1 MARGGQN
8 RTRLLIITFLVTAL
22 LLLTLDLRGFNIAA
36 QVRSTTQTVLSP
48 FEKFTNKIF
57 SPVGSFFGNIKNLS
71 SSRKQI
77 DELKLEVEKLTAQSA
92 LNEDVAGQ
100 LKQLRGVLDL
110 ASRGNYQ
117 VVSARVINK
126 GAAAPFKQTIKI
138 DVGSSSGIEKNMTV
152 INEAG
157 LVGVV
162 KSVSDDSAIVLL
174 MSDPTF
180 KVGVRIASTQSVGV
194 LSGEGGDNFI
204 FQLLDP
210 TGEIKVGDV
219 LIARGSDGGRP
230 FVPGVPVG
238 VVTSIISNPSSIT
251 QTAYVKS
258 MTNLS
263 SLGVV
268 SVVTAAP
275 KNDPR
280 DSLVPKIFLPRIAD
294 TATAVANPSAS
305 PSAKPSP
312 TKK

>member
-8 RTRLLIITFLVTAL
+8 RSRLLIISFLVTAL
-22 LLLTLDLRGFNIAA
+22 LLLTLDLRGVNIASG
-36 QVRSTTQTVLSP
+36 VRGFSQTVLSP
-48 FEKFTNKIF
+48 FERIANRIF
-57 SPVGSFFGNIKNLS
+57 SPVGSFFSNLKNLS
-71 SSRKQI
+71 SSNKQI
-77 DELKLEVEKLTAQSA
+77 AQLKEEVEKLKSQAA
-92 LNEDVAGQ
+92 INEDVAGQ
-100 LKQLRGVLDL
+100 LNQLRNVLDL
-110 ASRGNYQ
+110 ASRAGYQ

-126 GAAAPFKQTIKI
+126 GVAAPFKETIKI

-152 INEAG
+152 INGAG

-162 KSVSDDSAIVLL
+162 KSVSNDSAIVLL
-174 MSDPTF
+174 MNDPTF

-210 TGEIKVGDV
+210 TGEIKVGDI

-238 VVTSIISNPSSIT
+238 IITSIITNPSAIVQS
-251 QTAYVKS
+251 ANVKALA
-258 MTNLS
+258 NLN
-263 SLGVV
+263 SLGVI

-294 TATAVANPSAS
+294 SVTATTSAAPS
-305 PSAKPSP
+305 PSPSI
-312 TKK
+312 KK

>member
-8 RTRLLIITFLVTAL
+8 RSRLLIISFLVTAL
-22 LLLTLDLRGFNIAA
+22 LLLTLDLRGVNIASG
-36 QVRSTTQTVLSP
+36 VRGFSQTVLSP
-48 FEKFTNKIF
+48 FERIANRIF
-57 SPVGSFFGNIKNLS
+57 SPVGSFFGNLKNLS
-71 SSRKQI
+71 SSNKQI
-77 DELKLEVEKLTAQSA
+77 AQLKEEVEKLKSQAA
-92 LNEDVAGQ
+92 INEDVAGQ
-100 LKQLRGVLDL
+100 LNQLRNVLDL
-110 ASRGNYQ
+110 ASRAGYQ

-126 GAAAPFKQTIKI
+126 GVAAPFKETIKI
-138 DVGSSSGIEKNMTV
+138 DVGASSGIEKNMTV
-152 INEAG
+152 INGAG

-162 KSVSDDSAIVLL
+162 KSVSNDSAIVLL
-174 MSDPTF
+174 MNDPTF

-210 TGEIKVGDV
+210 TGEIKVGDI

-238 VVTSIISNPSSIT
+238 IITSIITNPSAIVQS
-251 QTAYVKS
+251 ANVKALA
-258 MTNLS
+258 NLN
-263 SLGVV
+263 SLGVI

-294 TATAVANPSAS
+294 SVTATTSAAPS
-305 PSAKPSP
+305 PSPSI
-312 TKK
+312 KK

>member
-57 SPVGSFFGNIKNLS
+57 SPIGSFFGNLKNLS
-71 SSRKQI
+71 SSSKQI
-77 DELKLEVEKLTAQSA
+77 DELKLEVEKLTAQTA

-110 ASRGNYQ
+110 ASRANYQ
-117 VVSARVINK
+117 VVSARVINQ

-138 DVGSSSGIEKNMTV
+138 DVGSSSGVEKNMTV

-162 KSVSDDSAIVLL
+162 KSVSNDSAIVLL
-174 MSDPTF
+174 MNDPTF

-219 LIARGSDGGRP
+219 LIARGSDA
-230 FVPGVPVG
+230 
-238 VVTSIISNPSSIT
+238 IT
-251 QTAYVKS
+251 QTADVKS
-258 MTNLS
+258 MANLN

-280 DSLVPKIFLPRIAD
+280 DSLVPKIFLPRIVD
-294 TATAVANPSAS
+294 SVTASATPSAT
-305 PSAKPSP
+305 PSAKPSS

>member
-8 RTRLLIITFLVTAL
+8 RSRLLIISFLVTAL
-22 LLLTLDLRGFNIAA
+22 LLLTLDLRGVNIASG
-36 QVRSTTQTVLSP
+36 VRGFSQTVLSP
-48 FEKFTNKIF
+48 FERIANRIF
-57 SPVGSFFGNIKNLS
+57 SPVGSFFGNLKNLS
-71 SSRKQI
+71 SSNKQI
-77 DELKLEVEKLTAQSA
+77 AQLKEEVEKLKSQAA
-92 LNEDVAGQ
+92 INEDVAGQ
-100 LKQLRGVLDL
+100 LNQLRNVLDL
-110 ASRGNYQ
+110 ASRAGYQ

-126 GAAAPFKQTIKI
+126 GVAAPFKETIKI
-138 DVGSSSGIEKNMTV
+138 DVGASSGIEKNMTV
-152 INEAG
+152 INGAG

-162 KSVSDDSAIVLL
+162 KSVTNDSAIVLL
-174 MSDPTF
+174 MNDPTF

-238 VVTSIISNPSSIT
+238 IITSIISNPSAIVQS
-251 QTAYVKS
+251 ANVKAS
-258 MTNLS
+258 ANLN
-263 SLGVV
+263 SLGVI

-294 TATAVANPSAS
+294 SVTATTSAAPS
-305 PSAKPSP
+305 PSPSI
-312 TKK
+312 KK

>member
-8 RTRLLIITFLVTAL
+8 RSRLLIISFLVTAL
-22 LLLTLDLRGFNIAA
+22 LLLTLDLRGVNIASG
-36 QVRSTTQTVLSP
+36 VRGFSQTVLSP
-48 FEKFTNKIF
+48 FERIANRIF
-57 SPVGSFFGNIKNLS
+57 SPVGSFFGNLKNLS
-71 SSRKQI
+71 SSNKQI
-77 DELKLEVEKLTAQSA
+77 AQLKEEVEKLKSQAA
-92 LNEDVAGQ
+92 INEDVAGQ
-100 LKQLRGVLDL
+100 LNQLRNVLDL
-110 ASRGNYQ
+110 ASRAGYQ

-126 GAAAPFKQTIKI
+126 GVAAPFKETIKI
-138 DVGSSSGIEKNMTV
+138 DVGASSGIEKNMTV
-152 INEAG
+152 INGAG

-162 KSVSDDSAIVLL
+162 KSVSNDSAIVLL
-174 MSDPTF
+174 MNDPTF

-210 TGEIKVGDV
+210 TGEIKVGDI

-238 VVTSIISNPSSIT
+238 IVTSIISNPSAIVQS
-251 QTAYVKS
+251 ANVKALA
-258 MTNLS
+258 NLN
-263 SLGVV
+263 SLGVI

-294 TATAVANPSAS
+294 SVTATTSAAPS
-305 PSAKPSP
+305 PSPSI
-312 TKK
+312 KK

>member
-1 MARGGQN
+1 MGYTIAPCIFFGSAPMGSSACN
-8 RTRLLIITFLVTAL
+8 AAPSPRTVALGCSVQPVPAMSTPALAALIQTDEL
-22 LLLTLDLRGFNIAA
+22 LLLEDGHCLRDQALAVSGLLSQRIGGSPVKTYQPAGVWEEATFGTKRYEQDHGESLYRRSMYTFWKRTVPPPSLQTFDAPEREFCI
-36 QVRSTTQTVLSP
+36 VRRSTTNTPLQALVLM
-48 FEKFTNKIF
+48 N
-57 SPVGSFFGNIKNLS
+57 
-71 SSRKQI
+71 
-77 DELKLEVEKLTAQSA
+77 
-92 LNEDVAGQ
+92 
-100 LKQLRGVLDL
+100 
-110 ASRGNYQ
+110 
-117 VVSARVINK
+117 
-126 GAAAPFKQTIKI
+126 
-138 DVGSSSGIEKNMTV
+138 
-152 INEAG
+152 
-157 LVGVV
+157 
-162 KSVSDDSAIVLL
+162 
-174 MSDPTF
+174 DPTF

-238 VVTSIISNPSSIT
+238 IVTSIFSNPNAIT
-251 QTAYVKS
+251 QTADVKS
-258 MTNLS
+258 MANLN

-294 TATAVANPSAS
+294 SVTATATPSAS

>member
-8 RTRLLIITFLVTAL
+8 RSRLLIISFLVTAL
-22 LLLTLDLRGFNIAA
+22 LLLTLDLRGVNIASG
-36 QVRSTTQTVLSP
+36 VRGFSQTVLSP
-48 FEKFTNKIF
+48 FERIANRIF
-57 SPVGSFFGNIKNLS
+57 SPVGSFFSNLKNLAS
-71 SSRKQI
+71 SNKQI
-77 DELKLEVEKLTAQSA
+77 AQLKEEVEKLKSQAA
-92 LNEDVAGQ
+92 INEDVAGQ
-100 LKQLRGVLDL
+100 LNQLRNVLDL
-110 ASRGNYQ
+110 ASRAGYQ

-126 GAAAPFKQTIKI
+126 GVAAPFKETIKI

-152 INEAG
+152 INGAG

-174 MSDPTF
+174 MNDPTF

-238 VVTSIISNPSSIT
+238 IITSIITNPSAIVQS
-251 QTAYVKS
+251 ANVKALA
-258 MTNLS
+258 NLN
-263 SLGVV
+263 SLGVI

-280 DSLVPKIFLPRIAD
+280 DSLVPKIFLPRTTD
-294 TATAVANPSAS
+294 SVTATTSAAPS
-305 PSAKPSP
+305 PSI
-312 TKK
+312 KK

>member
-8 RTRLLIITFLVTAL
+8 RSRLLIISFLVTAL
-22 LLLTLDLRGFNIAA
+22 LLLTLDLRGVNIASG
-36 QVRSTTQTVLSP
+36 VRGFSQTVLSP
-48 FEKFTNKIF
+48 FERIANRIF
-57 SPVGSFFGNIKNLS
+57 SPVGSFFGNLKNLS
-71 SSRKQI
+71 SSNKQI
-77 DELKLEVEKLTAQSA
+77 AQLKEEVEKLKSQAA
-92 LNEDVAGQ
+92 INEDVAGQ
-100 LKQLRGVLDL
+100 LNQLRNVLDL
-110 ASRGNYQ
+110 ASRAGYQ

-126 GAAAPFKQTIKI
+126 GVAAPFKETIKI
-138 DVGSSSGIEKNMTV
+138 DVGASSGIEKNMTV
-152 INEAG
+152 INGAG

-162 KSVSDDSAIVLL
+162 KSVSNDSAIVLL
-174 MSDPTF
+174 MNDPTF

-238 VVTSIISNPSSIT
+238 IITSIITNPSAIVQS
-251 QTAYVKS
+251 ANVKALA
-258 MTNLS
+258 NLN
-263 SLGVV
+263 SLGVI

-294 TATAVANPSAS
+294 SVTATTSAAPS
-305 PSAKPSP
+305 PSPSI
-312 TKK
+312 KK

>member
-8 RTRLLIITFLVTAL
+8 RSRLLIISFLVTAL
-22 LLLTLDLRGFNIAA
+22 LLLTLDLRGVNIASG
-36 QVRSTTQTVLSP
+36 VRGFSQTVLSP
-48 FEKFTNKIF
+48 FERIANRIF
-57 SPVGSFFGNIKNLS
+57 SPVGSFFGNLKNLS
-71 SSRKQI
+71 SSNKQI
-77 DELKLEVEKLTAQSA
+77 AQLKEEVEKLKSQAA
-92 LNEDVAGQ
+92 INEDVAGQ
-100 LKQLRGVLDL
+100 LNQLRNVLDL
-110 ASRGNYQ
+110 ASGAGYQ

-126 GAAAPFKQTIKI
+126 GVAAPFKETIKI
-138 DVGSSSGIEKNMTV
+138 DVGASSGIEKNMTV
-152 INEAG
+152 INGAG

-162 KSVSDDSAIVLL
+162 KSVSNDSAIVLL
-174 MSDPTF
+174 MNDPTF

-210 TGEIKVGDV
+210 TGEIKVGDI

-238 VVTSIISNPSSIT
+238 IVTSIITNPSAIVQS
-251 QTAYVKS
+251 ANVKALA
-258 MTNLS
+258 NLN
-263 SLGVV
+263 SLGVI

-294 TATAVANPSAS
+294 SVTATTSAAPS
-305 PSAKPSP
+305 PSPSI
-312 TKK
+312 KK

>member
-8 RTRLLIITFLVTAL
+8 RSRLLIISFLVTAL
-22 LLLTLDLRGFNIAA
+22 LLLTLDLRGVNIASG
-36 QVRSTTQTVLSP
+36 VRGFSQTVLSP
-48 FEKFTNKIF
+48 FERIANRIF
-57 SPVGSFFGNIKNLS
+57 SPVGSFFSNLKNLS
-71 SSRKQI
+71 SSNKQI
-77 DELKLEVEKLTAQSA
+77 AQLKEEVEKLKSQAA
-92 LNEDVAGQ
+92 INEDVAGQ
-100 LKQLRGVLDL
+100 LNQLRNVLDL
-110 ASRGNYQ
+110 ASRAGYQ

-126 GAAAPFKQTIKI
+126 GVAAPFKETIKI

-152 INEAG
+152 INGAG

-174 MSDPTF
+174 MNDPTF

-238 VVTSIISNPSSIT
+238 IITSIITNPSAIVQS
-251 QTAYVKS
+251 ANVKALA
-258 MTNLS
+258 NLN
-263 SLGVV
+263 SLGVI

-294 TATAVANPSAS
+294 SVTATTSAAPS
-305 PSAKPSP
+305 PSPSI
-312 TKK
+312 KK